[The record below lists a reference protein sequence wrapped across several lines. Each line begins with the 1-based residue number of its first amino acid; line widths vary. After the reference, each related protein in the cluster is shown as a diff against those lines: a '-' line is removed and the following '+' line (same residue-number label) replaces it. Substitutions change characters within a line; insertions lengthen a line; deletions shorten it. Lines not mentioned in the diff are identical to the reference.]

1 MCALFCLHLVRIMI
15 ESIYKMEKEKN
26 MQYQILESEANPVG
40 TSLKGHVWAM
50 YDELVETFGEPKLG
64 ADKCTVE
71 WAIRFLDPIEG
82 TEFTATIYDWKEDST
97 PYGMYEWHIG
107 GLDISAVWA
116 VSDYLELTRNSNETF
131 SQAIETV

>member
-50 YDELVETFGEPKLG
+50 YDELVETFG
-64 ADKCTVE
+64 
-71 WAIRFLDPIEG
+71 
-82 TEFTATIYDWKEDST
+82 
-97 PYGMYEWHIG
+97 
-107 GLDISAVWA
+107 
-116 VSDYLELTRNSNETF
+116 
-131 SQAIETV
+131 